1 MKTRLYIK
9 PEIKVISMVVD
20 SLMEVIS
27 LPTTG
32 HVDNPS
38 FGQAKGYNDFID
50 DEDSIVFESK
60 PCVIYNAWEE
70 RKPNLIYDAWS
81 EGKD

>member
-1 MKTRLYIK
+1 MKTRQYIK
-9 PEIKVISMVVD
+9 PEIRINNLVVE

-32 HVDNPS
+32 HVDNPG
-38 FGQAKGYNDFID
+38 FGQGKEFTGIID

-70 RKPNLIYDAWS
+70 RKRNLIYDVWS
-81 EGKD
+81 DDMD